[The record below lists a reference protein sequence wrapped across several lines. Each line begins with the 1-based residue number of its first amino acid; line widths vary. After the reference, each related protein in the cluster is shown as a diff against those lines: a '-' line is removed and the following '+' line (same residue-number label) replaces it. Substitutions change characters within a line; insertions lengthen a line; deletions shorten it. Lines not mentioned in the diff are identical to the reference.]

1 VTGIDKKLAK
11 RFEEFLQA
19 GGAEILK
26 TTNAWELAR
35 FKTANG
41 ICVVYQKAN
50 GKPSYSNEHAHN
62 AYTAFHEKR
71 KWTAGEIVE
80 RIRRKT
86 VEELLIERDGNEC
99 FFCGLFFVN
108 ADASDRPTLE
118 HLLSISDG
126 GNNHLANLCL
136 AHEKCNKDAA
146 SLSIVE
152 KAKLREKRRAA

>member
-1 VTGIDKKLAK
+1 MIGIDKKLAK

-26 TTNAWELAR
+26 TTNSWELAR

-50 GKPSYSNEHAHN
+50 GQPSYSNEHAHN

-71 KWTAGEIVE
+71 KWTAGEISE
-80 RIRRKT
+80 RIKRKT
-86 VEELLIERDGNEC
+86 VEELLLERDGISC
-99 FFCGLFFVN
+99 FFCGKPFSKPLN
-108 ADASDRPTLE
+108 PPTLE

-126 GNNHLANLCL
+126 GNNHLSNLCL
-136 AHEKCNKDAA
+136 AHESCNKDAA
-146 SLSIVE
+146 NLSIVE
-152 KAKLREKRRAA
+152 KVKLRDSRRAA